1 MITSTE
7 RKVAALDPG
16 PIRPPFVPG
25 RYRAGAP
32 WDTVFLMVNSATRSV
47 LAVLLVSVL
56 VAPLKGSGQAQSSAP
71 APQAAAAF
79 EPAAVIP
86 LDKAVTTGTLPN
98 GLRYYIRRNG
108 RPEKRVMLQLAVQ
121 AGSVDETD
129 KQLGLAHFLEHMGFN
144 GTRHFKPGELIA
156 TFESTGA
163 RLGPHVNAQT
173 GFDDTIYMF
182 QLPTDKEGIVE
193 KGMQALA
200 DFAGGMTLDP
210 KEIDKERGVV
220 IEEWRGGL
228 GAGSRLRDQ
237 QIPILFANSKYA
249 ERLPIGKPE
258 NLKSFPPSELRDFY
272 TKWYRPDRMAV
283 VAVGDMDPAA
293 LEALIKKEFTP
304 LAKPTTAPPPRDYAM
319 PLKSEVLVK
328 MATDPEATQSSVS
341 IVRKRPRE
349 SQDKVRDYRRGLIN
363 SLASEMINE
372 RFDEITR
379 KADAPFLNA
388 GAYGGAL
395 TPTVST
401 FTLGASVQEGK
412 IERGLT
418 ALEVEAN
425 RVEQHGF
432 GAGEFDRARKWMLAS
447 YERAYAERD
456 KTESNSYV
464 QEYISHF
471 LRDEPSP
478 GIDYEHKL
486 VQQLV
491 PAITAAEVTAAAKS
505 AFADASRVILAV
517 SPQKPGVTVPT
528 DAQLTAAI
536 TAADSVAVTAWADT
550 ASNAVLLARAPDP
563 GTVVERR
570 EIPELGVTVVRL
582 SNGVEAWLKPTDFKN
597 DQVLFAL
604 TASGGSSLATPEK
617 YVEAQLAVGQVEL
630 SGAGG
635 HRAIDLPK
643 LTAGKIASA
652 SPFIALSSHGIQGS
666 STPANV
672 ETALQLLNIKFTA
685 PGDDAEAFAL
695 IKRQLEAAVANRLS
709 NPSAVFG
716 DKLSQVLTMAHYTS
730 KPLTVDRISSLDRPA
745 MVSFYRERFANAADF
760 TFFMVGA
767 FAVNDALPLV
777 TRYVG
782 SLPSTGAATSRFKDV
797 GITFPPKSEQA
808 RVEKGKEPKSQTV
821 VSYFADPAIEENEQ
835 TRVEAATEVLEIA
848 LRDILREELGETY
861 SVSVGLSQSAP
872 QRGGGHID
880 ISFSASPD
888 NVDKMIDRVQKEVA
902 RLQTAGPSA
911 DLTTRAKET
920 ARRNYETS
928 VKQNSFW
935 LGRLQ
940 SAKLLGRD
948 PMLILSRLQRI
959 DAVTPAILHET
970 FKKYFPAD
978 RYTVVTLVP
987 ERAAQ

>member
-1 MITSTE
+1 MLNST
-7 RKVAALDPG
+7 
-16 PIRPPFVPG
+16 IRPVVASLFVG
-25 RYRAGAP
+25 
-32 WDTVFLMVNSATRSV
+32 V
-47 LAVLLVSVL
+47 LAASLQ
-56 VAPLKGSGQAQSSAP
+56 GSGQAQSGAAAPQTAP
-71 APQAAAAF
+71 AFDPSS
-79 EPAAVIP
+79 VIP
-86 LDKAVTTGTLPN
+86 LDAAVTTGTLPN
-98 GLRYYIRRNG
+98 GLRYYVRRNA
-108 RPEKRVMLQLAVQ
+108 RPEKRVMLQLAVK

-182 QLPTDKEGIVE
+182 QLPTDKDGIVE
-193 KGMQALA
+193 KGMQALS

-210 KEIDKERGVV
+210 KEIEKERGVV

-237 QIPILFANSKYA
+237 QIPVLFANSKYA

-258 NLKSFPPSELRDFY
+258 ILKSFPPSELRAFY

-293 LEALIKKEFTP
+293 LEALIKKEFGPLVKPSTP
-304 LAKPTTAPPPRDYAM
+304 APARDYPM
-319 PLKSEVLVK
+319 PLKPEVLVK

-349 SQDKVRDYRRGLIN
+349 SQDKVSDYRRSLVN
-363 SLASEMINE
+363 SLAYEMINE

-379 KADAPFLNA
+379 KAEAPFLSA

-401 FTLGASVQEGK
+401 FTLAAGVQEGK
-412 IERGLT
+412 IERGLA
-418 ALEVEAN
+418 ALEIEAN

-432 GAGEFDRARKWMLAS
+432 GKGELDRARKWMLAS

-456 KTESNSYV
+456 KAESNGYV
-464 QEYISHF
+464 QEYINHF
-471 LRDEPSP
+471 LQGEPSP
-478 GIDYEHKL
+478 GIAYEHAL
-486 VQQLV
+486 VQSLV
-491 PAITAAEVTAAAKS
+491 PAITAEEVAAAAKS
-505 AFADASRVILAV
+505 MFGDASRAILGV
-517 SPQKPGVTVPT
+517 SPQKPGVAVPT
-528 DAQLTAAI
+528 GAQLLAAVASAD
-536 TAADSVAVTAWADT
+536 AAAVTPWTDT
-550 ASNAVLLARAPDP
+550 ASSATLLAHVPDP
-563 GTVVERR
+563 GSVVGRR
-570 EIPELGVTVVRL
+570 EIPELGVTVVQL

-597 DQVLFAL
+597 DQVLFSMS
-604 TASGGSSLATPEK
+604 ASGGSSLAPPEK
-617 YVEAQLAVGQVEL
+617 FVEAQLATGQVEL

-635 HRAIDLPK
+635 HRAVDLPK
-643 LTAGKIASA
+643 LTAGKIAAA
-652 SPFIALSSHGIQGS
+652 SPFISLSSHGIQGS

-685 PGDDAEAFAL
+685 PGDEADAFAL
-695 IKRQLEAAVANRLS
+695 IKRQLESAIVNRLS
-709 NPSAVFG
+709 SPNAVFG
-716 DKLSQVLTMAHYTS
+716 DKLGQVLTMGHYTS
-730 KPLTVDRISSLDRPA
+730 KPLTVERLGALDRA
-745 MVSFYRERFANAADF
+745 SMVSFYRERFSNAADF

-767 FAVNDALPLV
+767 FKVDEALPLL
-777 TRYVG
+777 TRYVA
-782 SLPSTGAATSRFKDV
+782 SLPSTKTATSRYKDV
-797 GITFPPKSEQA
+797 GITFPPAVERA

-821 VSYFADPAIEENEQ
+821 VSYFADPPIEEHEQ

-902 RLQTAGPSA
+902 RLQAAGPSL
-911 DLTTRAKET
+911 DLTNRAKET
-920 ARRNYETS
+920 ARRAYETS
-928 VKQNSFW
+928 VKQNNYW

-940 SAKLLGRD
+940 SARLLGRD

-978 RYTVVTLVP
+978 RYTIVTLVP
-987 ERAAQ
+987 ERTQ